1 VDVNVA
7 GSLRARLA
15 ALGSPERAE
24 GEKAYLKSDLTFL
37 GVRVPDVRHEV
48 KVVLRAKPALTHDEL
63 FALAEELWAH
73 PVHELRLAA
82 VELLHGSPK
91 LLTAGDLPW
100 IEAHVRDC
108 RTWALVDPL
117 AGWVVGE
124 IVLRHPEAALPV
136 LDRWVTDDD
145 FWIRRSAM
153 LALGRS
159 LARGR
164 ELDRCFA
171 YADRLLPEREFF
183 IRKVIGWVLRDLAR
197 THPAEVSSWLRANMD
212 GMNLITLRE
221 PSRRLPDAAELRA
234 LYDASAG
241 RRRNRSG

>member
-1 VDVNVA
+1 
-7 GSLRARLA
+7 LA
-15 ALGSPERAE
+15 ALGTPERAA
-24 GEKAYLKSDLTFL
+24 GEKAYLKSELTHL
-37 GVRVPDVRHEV
+37 GVRVPDVRREV
-48 KVVLRAKPALTHDEL
+48 KATLRAKPALTHDEL
-63 FALAEELWAH
+63 FALAEDLWAQ

-91 LLTAGDLPW
+91 LLTAADLRW
-100 IEAHVRDC
+100 IEAHLHDC
-108 RTWALVDPL
+108 HTWALVDPL

-124 IVLRHPEAALPV
+124 IAVRQPEAALPV

-164 ELDRCFA
+164 ELERCFA
-171 YADRLLPEREFF
+171 YADLLLPEREFF
-183 IRKVIGWVLRDLAR
+183 IRKVVGWVLRDLAR
-197 THPAEVSSWLRANMD
+197 THPAEVSAWLRANMG
-212 GMNLITLRE
+212 GMNLVTLRE
-221 PSRRLPDAAELRA
+221 PSRRLADAAELRA

-241 RRRNRSG
+241 RRRNASG